1 MSWTK
6 DDMLEFMKLH
16 KSFFGREVML
26 KESASDD
33 WICKRF
39 TSKLFQ
45 KMISI
50 DFYQIFRSG
59 YVDVVYEG
67 KGDIKSMRLRKGVV
81 LPMEKCVD
89 IANFIAGRTRK
100 LTPLDVF
107 AIMKYIDYGVY
118 LRTDYLGILE
128 RAVLDRLEGK

>member
-89 IANFIAGRTRK
+89 IAN
-100 LTPLDVF
+100 L
-107 AIMKYIDYGVY
+107 
-118 LRTDYLGILE
+118 
-128 RAVLDRLEGK
+128 